1 MKIALDAMGGD
12 FAPKAVVEG
21 ALLASTKVSSATQII
36 LIGHTEEIQACL
48 STNQTLPD
56 NVKIVHAEQQIEMG
70 EHPLKALSNKP
81 QSSISVGYSL
91 LKKKEID
98 IFCSAGNT
106 GAMLVGAMFSVKLD
120 QVTRPAI
127 MSYVPQLSG
136 KKTVMLDVG
145 ANTDCKPETLNQFG
159 EMGTVYYRH
168 LFDVESPRVALINL
182 GEEPSKG
189 NLHSQAAYK
198 LLEVNPKINFVG
210 NIEGRDLFADKADV
224 LVCDGYI
231 GNVIIKMAESYYE
244 ILRDKE
250 FFDPFFENFNI
261 ESVGGSPILGIDANV
276 MIAHGISNAHTI
288 KNLVFM
294 AQQIAE
300 AKIISKL
307 KESLNN

>member
-12 FAPKAVVEG
+12 FAPQAVVEG
-21 ALLASTKVSSATQII
+21 ALLAAKEVNEATKII
-36 LIGHTEEIQACL
+36 LIGHTEAINACL
-48 STNQTLPD
+48 PEGSTLPA
-56 NVKIVHAEQQIEMG
+56 NVEVVHAEEKIEMG

-81 QSSISVGYSL
+81 KSSISVGYAL

-159 EMGTVYYRH
+159 EMGSIYYKH
-168 LFDVESPRVALINL
+168 LFQEDKPKVALINL
-182 GEEPSKG
+182 GEEATKG
-189 NLHSQAAYK
+189 NLHAQAAYK
-198 LLEVNPKINFVG
+198 LLAANEKINFVG
-210 NIEGRDLFADKADV
+210 NIEGRDLFADKANV
-224 LVCDGYI
+224 LVCDGYV

-244 ILRDKE
+244 ILKDMN
-250 FFDPFFENFNI
+250 FFNPFFENFNI

-276 MIAHGISNAHTI
+276 MIAHGISNAQTI

-294 AQQIAE
+294 AQHLAE
-300 AKIISKL
+300 AQIISKL
-307 KESLNN
+307 KAALSA

>member
-12 FAPKAVVEG
+12 FAPQAVVEG
-21 ALLASTKVSSATQII
+21 ALLASAEVSSDTEII
-36 LIGHTEEIQACL
+36 LIGHQEAIQATL
-48 STNQTLPD
+48 PTDKPLPD
-56 NVKIVHAEQQIEMG
+56 NIKIIHAEQQIDMG

-81 QSSISVGYSL
+81 QSSISIGYSL

-120 QVTRPAI
+120 QVNRPAI

-136 KKTVMLDVG
+136 KKAVMLDVG

-159 EMGTVYYRH
+159 ELGTVYYRH
-168 LFDVESPRVALINL
+168 LFQIEKPRVALINL

-189 NLHSQAAYK
+189 NLHAQAAYK
-198 LLEVNPKINFVG
+198 LLEANPKINFVG
-210 NIEGRDLFADKADV
+210 NIEGRDLFADKTDV

-244 ILRDKE
+244 ILKGMD

-276 MIAHGISNAHTI
+276 MIAHGISNASTI

-307 KESLNN
+307 KESLNS

>member
-1 MKIALDAMGGD
+1 
-12 FAPKAVVEG
+12 
-21 ALLASTKVSSATQII
+21 
-36 LIGHTEEIQACL
+36 
-48 STNQTLPD
+48 
-56 NVKIVHAEQQIEMG
+56 
-70 EHPLKALSNKP
+70 
-81 QSSISVGYSL
+81 
-91 LKKKEID
+91 
-98 IFCSAGNT
+98 
-106 GAMLVGAMFSVKLD
+106 
-120 QVTRPAI
+120 

-198 LLEVNPKINFVG
+198 LLEANPKINFVG